1 MRKYK
6 LQFLFILVFSL
17 FCVVSCNIASDSSS
31 NANDNDFGIK
41 YSFYLSST
49 TDQPWASVS
58 GLEGSVVPTI
68 NKPEKRGYRFT
79 GWKTKSGDSIPAVF
93 GKERLKFYAQW
104 SESKSEKL
112 IGKKPYPDA
121 VGDVIFTDGSASSY
135 PDNWSDF
142 TDEQWN
148 AAVAMLFTTSYNP
161 TNGQNV
167 KGGQYQYK
175 LAAGLV
181 VSKKQWCVDTIINT
195 RQYDIYAL
203 EKDVACYTSLYL
215 GYSWNDILYKK
226 ENALQPLSLNS
237 YFGKQHL
244 VDSSVFKAYAT
255 SSVAPAFEYVMQYGK
270 NQNISK
276 DFKNDWYLPSSAEL
290 TVLFTNPE
298 LKQKYNRL
306 LAKKYSFLSDT
317 TSVIYDIKT
326 EFWTS
331 NTYTGQ
337 ESSEKIYIGH
347 ETKNV
352 QVKEEIIYG
361 YLPTKPEEAKK
372 KYPIWMF
379 DPYTGKDEKP
389 FIAASSEYGWFGGGN
404 PGGVKT
410 LADHLTQ
417 NEDGSE
423 PDQKD
428 EAAYAH
434 RYVVYTDAYM
444 IDSDG
449 VTNLKKKTTKYAVI
463 PMRVFN

>member
-6 LQFLFILVFSL
+6 LHFLFILVFSL
-17 FCVVSCNIASDSSS
+17 FCVVSCSNASDSSS
-31 NANDNDFGIK
+31 NANDNVFGIK

-112 IGKKPYPDA
+112 IGSKPYSDA

-181 VSKKQWCVDTIINT
+181 VAKKQWCVDILSNT
-195 RQYDIYAL
+195 RVDNTYAL
-203 EKDVACYTSLYL
+203 EKNVTCWTSLYL
-215 GYSWNDILYKK
+215 GYSWNDISYKK
-226 ENALQPLSLNS
+226 ENALPPLSLNS

-255 SSVAPAFEYVMQYGK
+255 SSIAPAFEYAMQYGK

-290 TVLFTNPE
+290 TVLLTNPE

-337 ESSEKIYIGH
+337 ESFFRIYIGSKQGD
-347 ETKNV
+347 EL
-352 QVKEEIIYG
+352 ICYG
-361 YLPTKPEEAKK
+361 YLPSTPDRAKTK
-372 KYPIWMF
+372 YQIWMF
-379 DPYTGKDEKP
+379 DPYTGKEGKP
-389 FIAASSEYGWFGGGN
+389 YIAASSEYGYFGSVDKAP
-404 PGGVKT
+404 PGAST
-410 LADHLTQ
+410 LADKLTQ
-417 NEDGSE
+417 SEDGTSVQSGE
-423 PDQKD
+423 M
-428 EAAYAH
+428 AYAH

-449 VTNLKKKTTKYAVI
+449 ATNLKKKTTEYAVI